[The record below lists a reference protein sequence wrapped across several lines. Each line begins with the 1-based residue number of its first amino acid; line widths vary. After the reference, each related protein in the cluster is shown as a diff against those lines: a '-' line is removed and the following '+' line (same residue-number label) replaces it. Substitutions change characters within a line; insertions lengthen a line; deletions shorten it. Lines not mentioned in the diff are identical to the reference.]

1 MRDITT
7 AMKNYLATDAPTLVT
22 CWQITT
28 RDGSVVRSTDFSQPV
43 VFDGNT
49 YLARHGAQRTAIEFT
64 SDLKDENLQASGF
77 VDIAAPR
84 SELAAGRFD
93 GATIKIFQINPYD
106 PSMGKIDLMAGRLGE
121 IRIEDNVFTTSIS
134 SRLAEFKLSQVEVTS
149 PECRAKFGDSRC
161 GINVASH
168 TVTGT
173 VTAVNSGALSVSTGL
188 TTGFDLAGGLLTW
201 TSGANVGAK
210 NDVKAF
216 AAGTLTLHFW
226 PMYEPQVG
234 DAFSVV
240 RGCNKLF
247 ATCRDTF
254 NNKANFRGEPDI
266 PGSTALYRIAGK
278 KA

>member
-7 AMKNYLATDAPTLVT
+7 DMKNYLATDAPTLVT

-106 PSMGKIDLMAGRLGE
+106 PSMGKIDLMSGRFGD

-134 SRLAEFKLSQVEVTS
+134 SKLADFKLSKVALSS
-149 PECRAKFGDSRC
+149 PECRAEFGDSRC
-161 GINVASH
+161 GIARASH

-173 VTAVNSGALSVSTGL
+173 VTAIEADTLTISSSIST
-188 TTGFDLAGGLLTW
+188 TFDLSGGFLTW
-201 TSGANVGAK
+201 TSGNNNGGS
-210 NDVKAF
+210 NDVREF
-216 AAGTLTLHFW
+216 SGGVLTLHFW
-226 PMYEPQVG
+226 PMYPVQVG

-240 RGCNKLF
+240 RGCDKLF
-247 ATCRDTF
+247 STCKNVF
-254 NNKANFRGEPDI
+254 SNSANFRGEPDI
-266 PGSTALYRIAGK
+266 PGSTALYRLVGK